1 MSPAVCYNLITPLS
15 QEPVTSTLL
24 IIVAALTTALLA
36 PAALAGEADGKAV
49 YDKQC
54 ATCHGP
60 DGSGNPSMKSV
71 FGEKELD
78 IARTEIAGKKNEE
91 LAKVI
96 SEGKGKMPAAG
107 KSLSAADKQAVVAYV
122 KSLAK

>member
-1 MSPAVCYNLITPLS
+1 MMT
-15 QEPVTSTLL
+15 TLTML
-24 IIVAALTTALLA
+24 VVALATALP
-36 PAALAGEADGKAV
+36 PASAAGDADGKAV

-60 DGSGNPSMKSV
+60 DGTGNPTMKSV
-71 FGEKELD
+71 FGDKEID
-78 IARTEIAGKKNEE
+78 IARKETAEKKDEE

-107 KSLSAADKQAVVAYV
+107 KSLSPADKQAVIAYV